1 MRSRALA
8 LLGVLSVA
16 GCAAVNPRAG
26 LGDIERL
33 VSKRA
38 QLTVTWPEN
47 EAASRA
53 ADATVS
59 ELVARELTA
68 ESAVKIALLNN
79 RNLRAV
85 YQDLGVQEAELVQ
98 AGLLPNP
105 VLSADVR
112 FGVGASGTGA
122 DLGLVQDV
130 ISALQIPLR
139 KRVAGAALEVA
150 KVAAAD
156 AVLKLALDTKASFYR
171 VQGALQML
179 ELRRTVVSATAVARD
194 IAERQHEAG
203 NISDLDLASQV
214 AQNEDAKLELAS
226 AESAVVSDREEL
238 NTLLG
243 LWGEL
248 TTWKTAARLPTLPR
262 ADVASTG
269 LETLAVFQRLD
280 LEEARLRTGGAM
292 AQYRMGRLY
301 GLIPNASMGAA
312 AQRELDGA
320 WSLGPALD
328 IPIPLFDQ
336 RQALLA
342 SAAARVRGNQERYAA
357 LAVGIRAQVRRAWSG
372 LEAAR
377 ARAEYFEKVVLP
389 LHARIVE
396 ETQRKYNGMFIGV
409 FQLLQAKRDQVDAG
423 RRYVEA
429 LSGYWVSRV
438 DLERAVGGELRLEES
453 SPPTTP
459 TPAGEPAMN
468 HQQHH
473 QGG

>member
-1 MRSRALA
+1 
-8 LLGVLSVA
+8 
-16 GCAAVNPRAG
+16 
-26 LGDIERL
+26 
-33 VSKRA
+33 
-38 QLTVTWPEN
+38 
-47 EAASRA
+47 
-53 ADATVS
+53 
-59 ELVARELTA
+59 
-68 ESAVKIALLNN
+68 
-79 RNLRAV
+79 
-85 YQDLGVQEAELVQ
+85 
-98 AGLLPNP
+98 
-105 VLSADVR
+105 
-112 FGVGASGTGA
+112 
-122 DLGLVQDV
+122 
-130 ISALQIPLR
+130 
-139 KRVAGAALEVA
+139 
-150 KVAAAD
+150 
-156 AVLKLALDTKASFYR
+156 
-171 VQGALQML
+171 
-179 ELRRTVVSATAVARD
+179 
-194 IAERQHEAG
+194 
-203 NISDLDLASQV
+203 
-214 AQNEDAKLELAS
+214 
-226 AESAVVSDREEL
+226 
-238 NTLLG
+238 
-243 LWGEL
+243 
-248 TTWKTAARLPTLPR
+248 
-262 ADVASTG
+262 
-269 LETLAVFQRLD
+269 
-280 LEEARLRTGGAM
+280 M

-342 SAAARVRGNQERYAA
+342 SAAARARGNQERYAA

-453 SPPTTP
+453 SRPTTP